1 MRPIIEVV
9 VPCGQMEVVRLDTV
23 LLPCGNGTRLPPGIV
38 FGAMKMD
45 VEGFEPH
52 VLKGGEKFLAKARIP
67 FIVFEIGRM
76 SEEQRKYVLKFFYN
90 LGYQAS
96 TQGFFQGLGRPEDL
110 PGVEDVHLVL
120 AEDARKAEK

>member
-1 MRPIIEVV
+1 
-9 VPCGQMEVVRLDTV
+9 MEIVRLDDV
-23 LLPCGNGTRLPPGIV
+23 LLPCNGGKELPPGMV

-52 VLKGGEKFLAKARIP
+52 VLKGGESFLTRARIP

-76 SEEQRKYVLKFFYN
+76 SQEQRKGVLKFFYG

-120 AEDARKAEK
+120 QEDA